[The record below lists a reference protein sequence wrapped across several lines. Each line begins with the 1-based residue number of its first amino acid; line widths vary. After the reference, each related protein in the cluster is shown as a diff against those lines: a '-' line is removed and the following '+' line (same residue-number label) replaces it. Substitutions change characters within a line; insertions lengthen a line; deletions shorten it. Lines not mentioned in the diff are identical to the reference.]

1 MKDALGHCSLRGR
14 GVPRGELMP
23 RRASV
28 LQRGLWRNA
37 DFRNLW
43 FGLTAS
49 LFGAKITAIAVP
61 LIASRTLHAT
71 PLEMGSLVAMEYLP
85 YLVTSLAA
93 GVWLDRRS
101 KLPLLI
107 LSDIAR
113 AGLLMT
119 IPVAWFLDVLSVPLL
134 LTLALLIG
142 FCTVVS
148 DIGSTA
154 YLPSLVGRD
163 QLIEGNS
170 KLELSSSAS
179 NIGGNA
185 LGGVVLQLVSA
196 PLTLLFNSA
205 AYLLSAAFTFR
216 IRHREPERQVH
227 DQRPGMLQE
236 VREGV
241 QAVFG
246 HPTIRRIVLA
256 TMIFNFFTFVIEP
269 VLLLFLTR
277 TLDLSAFSI
286 GLVFSASGAGALTG
300 ALIAGR
306 VSRRL
311 GLGRTLVGS
320 LLLAG
325 LAALLIPAAVL
336 VPSWSAPLMI
346 VTVYFVNSVIV
357 IVYNVN
363 QRSLRAAL
371 TPYRLQGRM
380 NASIRMV
387 VMGVAPAGAFLGGA
401 LGTWL
406 GTLPV
411 LVLGAAGIILASCS
425 LLLSH
430 VRTVAA
436 LPVLTDAASSTRVPV
451 RGRRDRTGR

>member
-1 MKDALGHCSLRGR
+1 MRRG
-14 GVPRGELMP
+14 
-23 RRASV
+23 
-28 LQRGLWRNA
+28 GLWRDA

-49 LFGAKITAIAVP
+49 LFGARITAIAVP

-85 YLVTSLAA
+85 YLVISLAA
-93 GVWLDRRS
+93 GVWLDRRP
-101 KLPLLI
+101 KLPLLV
-107 LSDIAR
+107 LSDLVR
-113 AGLLMT
+113 AGLLLAV
-119 IPVAWFLDVLSVPLL
+119 PVAWFLGVLSVPLL
-134 LTLALLIG
+134 LVVALCIG
-142 FCTVVS
+142 SCTVVS

-154 YLPSLVGRD
+154 YLPALVGRD

-179 NIGGNA
+179 GIGGNA

-205 AYLLSAAFTFR
+205 AYLLSAAFTVR
-216 IRHREPERQVH
+216 IRHREPKRRVPDE
-227 DQRPGMLQE
+227 RPGVLQE

-241 QAVFG
+241 RAAFG
-246 HPTIRRIVLA
+246 HPVIRRIVLA
-256 TMIFNFFTFVIEP
+256 TTVFNFFTFVIEP

-277 TLDLSAFSI
+277 TLDLPALSI
-286 GLVFSASGAGALTG
+286 GLVFSASGAGAFAG
-300 ALIAGR
+300 ALVAGR

-311 GLGRTLVGS
+311 GPGRTVVGS

-325 LAALLIPAAVL
+325 PAALLIPATAL
-336 VPSWSAPLMI
+336 APSWAAPFMI
-346 VTVYFVNSVIV
+346 VAVYFVNSVIV

-371 TPYRLQGRM
+371 TPDRLQGRM

-411 LVLGAAGIILASCS
+411 LVLGAAGIIVAGCS
-425 LLLSH
+425 LLLSP
-430 VRTVAA
+430 VRAVAA
-436 LPVLTDAASSTRVPV
+436 LPAPADAGSAPRVPE
-451 RGRRDRTGR
+451 RAGP